1 MKFEHLVQINDP
13 SLPGV
18 DWLTRQ
24 QLWFGLVARAW
35 KPTRFILGLED
46 AQVIQTGQQGNI
58 TTLARV
64 LNYGPFQIADTM
76 ELHEEERTETRIT
89 ANQFCGDS
97 TLTISIEE
105 PDQGELWLRFQYQ
118 VSDAPSAADVPG
130 ASSQDVD
137 EIRKQAYR
145 AADIDTVK
153 MIRELAMAMPQ
164 QAPSGRKD
172 H

>member
-1 MKFEHLVQINDP
+1 MKFEHFVQINDP
-13 SLPGV
+13 NLPGI

-46 AQVIQTGQQGNI
+46 AQVMQTSQEGNV
-58 TTLARV
+58 TTLLRV
-64 LNYGPFQIADTM
+64 LNYGPFQIEDTM
-76 ELHEEERTETRIT
+76 SLFEEDRTETHIA

-105 PDQGELWLRFQYQ
+105 PKQDELWLRFQYN
-118 VSDAPSAADVPG
+118 VTDVPNADNPAG
-130 ASSQDVD
+130 ASSHDVD

-145 AADIDTVK
+145 AADVDTVR
-153 MIRELAMAMPQ
+153 MIRELALAIPQ
-164 QAPSGRKD
+164 QAPGSASN

>member
-46 AQVIQTGQQGNI
+46 AQVVQTGQQGNI

>member
-46 AQVIQTGQQGNI
+46 AQVIQTSQQGNI

-118 VSDAPSAADVPG
+118 VSDAPSAGDVPG
-130 ASSQDVD
+130 ASSHDVD

>member
-153 MIRELAMAMPQ
+153 MIRELAMTMPQ
-164 QAPSGRKD
+164 QAPSIRKD

>member
-13 SLPGV
+13 ALPGV
-18 DWLTRQ
+18 DWMTRQ

-46 AQVIQTGQQGNI
+46 AQVMETSQHGKV
-58 TTLARV
+58 TTLSRV
-64 LNYGPFQIADTM
+64 LNYGPFQIADIT
-76 ELHEEERTETRIT
+76 ELHEEDRTETRIA

-105 PDQGELWLRFQYQ
+105 PAQGELWLRFRYQ
-118 VSDAPSAADVPG
+118 VSDAPASDGVPG
-130 ASSQDVD
+130 ASSSDMD
-137 EIRKQAYR
+137 EMRKQAYK
-145 AADIDTVK
+145 AADIDTVQ
-153 MIRELAMAMPQ
+153 MIRELALAMPQ
-164 QAPSGRKD
+164 PPAGQQKN

>member
-118 VSDAPSAADVPG
+118 VSDAPSAAGVPG

>member
-13 SLPGV
+13 GLPGV

-46 AQVIQTGQQGNI
+46 AQVIQISQEGNI

-76 ELHEEERTETRIT
+76 ELHEEERTETRIV

-97 TLTISIEE
+97 MLTISIEE

-118 VSDAPSAADVPG
+118 VSDAPGTADVPG

-153 MIRELAMAMPQ
+153 MIRELALAMPQ
-164 QAPSGRKD
+164 LTPSVRKD

>member
-1 MKFEHLVQINDP
+1 LVWWHGP
-13 SLPGV
+13 
-18 DWLTRQ
+18 
-24 QLWFGLVARAW
+24 W

-46 AQVIQTGQQGNI
+46 AQVTQTGQQGNV
-58 TTLARV
+58 TTLSRV
-64 LNYGPFQIADTM
+64 LNYGPFQITDTM
-76 ELHEEERTETRIT
+76 ELHEEERTETRIL

-118 VSDAPSAADVPG
+118 VSDAPSTGDVPG

-153 MIRELAMAMPQ
+153 MIRELAMTMPQ
-164 QAPSGRKD
+164 QAPSIRKD